1 MVVKG
6 RTERNEKGCEDS
18 EEAGGGGELKEP
30 TP

>member
-18 EEAGGGGELKEP
+18 EEAGGELKEP